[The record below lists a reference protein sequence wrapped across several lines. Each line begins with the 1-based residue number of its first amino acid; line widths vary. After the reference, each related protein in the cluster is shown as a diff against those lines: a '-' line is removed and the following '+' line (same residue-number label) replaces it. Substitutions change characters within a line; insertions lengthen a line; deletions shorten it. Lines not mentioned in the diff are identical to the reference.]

1 MAGEGLLLASRE
13 LAYLLISNSIK
24 METTIISAKIYT
36 NAETSSRMINLVL
49 DDEIDFIDAANGFVH
64 GKRNLLKMS
73 MKQFMHFSNENTT
86 DLGDDIA
93 FMLMAT
99 SASNLQIEDLLT
111 GATISLTQTERTAGE
126 QYTDGDGNV
135 SVAEY
140 DSIHTSEFAITKVS
154 KLGQFAIDYDGKPE
168 DYLPNNKAR
177 KAIWIAARKANRA

>member
-1 MAGEGLLLASRE
+1 
-13 LAYLLISNSIK
+13 
-24 METTIISAKIYT
+24 METTIISASVRT
-36 NAETSSRMINLVL
+36 NAETGSRMINLVL
-49 DDEIDFIDAANGFVH
+49 ADEIDFIDAANGFVH

-93 FMLMAT
+93 FMLLAT
-99 SASNLQIEDLLT
+99 NPTNLQIEDLLT
-111 GATISLTQTERTAGE
+111 GATITLAQTERTAGE
-126 QYTDGDGNV
+126 QYNDGDGNV
-135 SVAEY
+135 RIAEY

-177 KAIWIAARKANRA
+177 KTIWIANRKANRS